1 MKARLDMRITLLVI
15 AILCVGTIQAQ
26 QKEKRKGQD
35 EQVEG
40 VTSITVNIPA
50 VTINVTVTDKHGN
63 LIKGLTRDY
72 FKVFEDGKE
81 QEITNFFPDEAPL
94 NIVLLMETS
103 RQIQGL
109 EYDYWYATLDFIRNL
124 RREDYCALVTYDMKP
139 RIAADFTLNKNKII
153 SEANVNLY
161 FKGFNESNLSDA
173 IIFVLERMADVDG
186 KKAVVLL
193 STGLDTFSKR
203 NYGDAIEV
211 AESADTVIYAI
222 SMGQLVRLRYETRM
236 SDILQADFRFAD
248 LRLKTFA
255 KVTGGESFFPR
266 FATEYPAIFKNIL
279 LYLRYQYT
287 LAYTPQNQ
295 DTNDDKRKIEVKA
308 FYDMDGDGKMD
319 ELKVRHKKNY
329 RVITND

>member
-1 MKARLDMRITLLVI
+1 MKKRTGRTLLL
-15 AILCVGTIQAQ
+15 ILIGLMCVGTISSQ

-50 VTINVTVTDKHGN
+50 VTVNVTVTDKHGN

-124 RREDYCALVTYDMKP
+124 RQEDYCALVTYDMKP

-161 FKGFNESNLSDA
+161 FKGFSESNLSDA
-173 IIFVLERMADVDG
+173 IIFVLERMAEVDG

-203 NYGDAIEV
+203 NYGEAIEV
-211 AESADTVIYAI
+211 AESSDTVVYAI
-222 SMGQLVRLRYETRM
+222 SMGQLMRLRVETRM
-236 SDILQADFRFAD
+236 SDVMQADFRFAD

-266 FATEYPAIFKNIL
+266 FATEYPAIFQNIL

-287 LAYTPQNQ
+287 LAYTPENQ
-295 DTNDDKRKIEVKA
+295 DTEDDKRKIEIKA

-319 ELKVRHKKNY
+319 ELKVRHKKHY
-329 RVITND
+329 RVIQTQ

>member
-1 MKARLDMRITLLVI
+1 MNARFGPIIVLLTF
-15 AILCVGTIQAQ
+15 AAFCSGTISAQ
-26 QKEKRKGQD
+26 QKEKQKGQE

-40 VTSITVNIPA
+40 VSSITVKIPA
-50 VTINVTVTDKHGN
+50 VTVNVTVTDKRGN
-63 LIKGLTRDY
+63 LIKGLTKDY
-72 FKVFEDGKE
+72 FKVYEDGKE

-94 NIVLLMETS
+94 SIVLLLETS

-139 RIAADFTLNKNKII
+139 RIAADFTLDKNKII

-173 IIFVLERMADVDG
+173 IIFVLERMAEVDG

-203 NYGDAIEV
+203 NYDDAIEV
-211 AESADTVIYAI
+211 AESSDTVVYAI

-236 SDILQADFRFAD
+236 SDILQSDFRFAD

-255 KVTGGESFFPR
+255 KITGGESYFPR
-266 FATEYPAIFKNIL
+266 FATEYPAIFQNIL

-287 LAYTPQNQ
+287 LAYTPRNQ
-295 DTNDDKRKIEVKA
+295 DTDDEKRKIEVKA
-308 FYDMDGDGKMD
+308 FFDMDGDGKMD
-319 ELKVRHKKNY
+319 ELKVRHKKTY
-329 RVITND
+329 RVAISE